1 LQSYSHITFPIHFIV
16 FMGKFEQNF
25 FINILGE
32 KKNFHILKFVH
43 MFKKLEK
50 LYEINYLTHK

>member
-1 LQSYSHITFPIHFIV
+1 
-16 FMGKFEQNF
+16 MGKFEQNF